1 VAGSPNVD
9 LMHAFC
15 AELCHKPTLGESR
28 LAITLA

>member
-9 LMHAFC
+9 LMYAFC